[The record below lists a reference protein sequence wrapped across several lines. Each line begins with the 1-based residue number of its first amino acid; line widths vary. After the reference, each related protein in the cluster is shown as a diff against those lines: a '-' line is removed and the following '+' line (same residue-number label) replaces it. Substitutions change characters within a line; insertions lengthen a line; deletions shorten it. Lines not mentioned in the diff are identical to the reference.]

1 MIRILIADDQ
11 ALVRG
16 ALAALLNLESD
27 FDVVA
32 SVGTG
37 LEAVETIRR
46 RSDIDI
52 VLMDVEMPDLD
63 GLQACRE
70 IINLR
75 PDTKVLMVTTFGRP
89 GYVRRAFDAGASGF
103 VVKDAPSEQL
113 AQHVRAI
120 MGGRR
125 VLDPQLAVD
134 TLTMGNNP
142 LTDREIDV
150 LREIEKGGSIDD
162 IAREVCLSPGTVRNH
177 ISAILGKTGARNRAE
192 AALHARENG
201 WL

>member
-16 ALAALLNLESD
+16 ALAALLNLEDD

-46 RSDIDI
+46 RSDIDV
-52 VLMDVEMPDLD
+52 VLMDVEMPELN
-63 GLQACRE
+63 GLNACQE
-70 IINLR
+70 IIRLR
-75 PDTKVLMVTTFGRP
+75 PNTRVLMVTTFGRP
-89 GYVRRAFDAGASGF
+89 GYVRRAFDAGALGF

-120 MGGRR
+120 MSGRR

-142 LTDREIDV
+142 LTEREIDV

-162 IAREVCLSPGTVRNH
+162 IAREICLSPGTVRNH
-177 ISAILGKTGARNRAE
+177 ISAVLGKTGTRNRAE
-192 AALHARENG
+192 AALRARENG

>member
-120 MGGRR
+120 MDGRR

-192 AALHARENG
+192 AALQARENG